1 LTCPKRLCCGLC
13 CVVCVTRRTLL
24 PAYPEALVVEDAQ
37 KVCGGE
43 RVGGRAISCVCCER
57 TLYAASMSRDADDA
71 VRHAQLIALSCV
83 QDARFKAN
91 PLVTGAPYIRFYA
104 GCPLVCSNGL
114 RLGSL

>member
-1 LTCPKRLCCGLC
+1 MWRMHKRY
-13 CVVCVTRRTLL
+13 R
-24 PAYPEALVVEDAQ
+24 E
-37 KVCGGE
+37 GGNKLWSCE
-43 RVGGRAISCVCCER
+43 RVFR
-57 TLYAASMSRDADDA
+57 TASISRDADA
-71 VRHAQLIALSCV
+71 TVRHAQLMCVCACV

>member
-1 LTCPKRLCCGLC
+1 MHMLTSVPYL
-13 CVVCVTRRTLL
+13 
-24 PAYPEALVVEDAQ
+24 Q
-37 KVCGGE
+37 
-43 RVGGRAISCVCCER
+43 
-57 TLYAASMSRDADDA
+57 SM
-71 VRHAQLIALSCV
+71 